1 MEKKGRKISGKK
13 NIFVL
18 MIVLFL
24 LYSYDFLALKG
35 YQSNIA
41 TILFKMIIVLFIMF
55 GIIHKNEMKE
65 MAYQTYLEDYFKK
78 VK

>member
-13 NIFVL
+13 SIFVL

-24 LYSYDFLALKG
+24 LYVYDFLALKG

-55 GIIHKNEMKE
+55 GITHKNEMKE

>member
-1 MEKKGRKISGKK
+1 
-13 NIFVL
+13 

-55 GIIHKNEMKE
+55 GIIHKNELKE